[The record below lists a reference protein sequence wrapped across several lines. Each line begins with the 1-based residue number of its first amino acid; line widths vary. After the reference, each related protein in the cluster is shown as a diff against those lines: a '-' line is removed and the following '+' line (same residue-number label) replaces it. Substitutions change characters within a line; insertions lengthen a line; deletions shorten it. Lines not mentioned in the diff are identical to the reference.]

1 MENQGLSTSHEVA
14 DIIDYWFREGESY
27 NYHGKACYPDHY
39 NSYTCEHYIRVSLK
53 MHDCTV
59 SMCIMVIAP
68 NCSFYNHVL
77 LISLHCRWC
86 GLGHVRLVV
95 LSQNALDCKRI
106 TTDTTVTTTTTMI
119 LTRVLSSF
127 WSASTEVPTLTVWRT
142 CSTLTIPTE
151 QDHLAEIALV
161 GTLSVIQTPSS
172 SMVIL
177 PLLHKISLPNLV
189 ELVDFVVSTDK
200 TW

>member
-1 MENQGLSTSHEVA
+1 
-14 DIIDYWFREGESY
+14 
-27 NYHGKACYPDHY
+27 
-39 NSYTCEHYIRVSLK
+39 

-59 SMCIMVIAP
+59 SMCIMVIRARKLFFLQS
-68 NCSFYNHVL
+68 CL

-142 CSTLTIPTE
+142 CSTLAIPTE

-177 PLLHKISLPNLV
+177 PLLHKILQSKLVELV
-189 ELVDFVVSTDK
+189 ELVDFVVSTDR

>member
-1 MENQGLSTSHEVA
+1 
-14 DIIDYWFREGESY
+14 
-27 NYHGKACYPDHY
+27 
-39 NSYTCEHYIRVSLK
+39 
-53 MHDCTV
+53 
-59 SMCIMVIAP
+59 MVIAP
-68 NCSFYNHVL
+68 KLLILQSCL

-119 LTRVLSSF
+119 PTRALSSF
-127 WSASTEVPTLTVWRT
+127 WSASTAVPTLRVWKT
-142 CSTLTIPTE
+142 CSTLAIPTE
-151 QDHLAEIALV
+151 QDHLAQIALV

-177 PLLHKISLPNLV
+177 PLLHKISLSNLV

-200 TW
+200 M